1 MEPKRQAVVR
11 DRQPGDKHANGQSHP
26 RTRYQ
31 TGSAYSHD
39 SIVEQAG
46 VRNSH
51 FFGEAK
57 DQKDNQGLK
66 FAGIRDPKR
75 MLDSTPV
82 HSQIVNSSIGAH

>member
-1 MEPKRQAVVR
+1 MAVAMEPKRQAVVR

-57 DQKDNQGLK
+57 DQKDNQGRSLI
-66 FAGIRDPKR
+66 APR
-75 MLDSTPV
+75 
-82 HSQIVNSSIGAH
+82 